1 MNGVIAMNDTNKS
14 PISVSTKAIF
24 LVLLEMM
31 ESLNF
36 VWGLGRGWSMRGS
49 IKLLRNQKF
58 KTGIVSLELLSFST
72 LLLLF

>member
-36 VWGLGRGWSMRGS
+36 VWGLGRG
-49 IKLLRNQKF
+49 
-58 KTGIVSLELLSFST
+58 
-72 LLLLF
+72 